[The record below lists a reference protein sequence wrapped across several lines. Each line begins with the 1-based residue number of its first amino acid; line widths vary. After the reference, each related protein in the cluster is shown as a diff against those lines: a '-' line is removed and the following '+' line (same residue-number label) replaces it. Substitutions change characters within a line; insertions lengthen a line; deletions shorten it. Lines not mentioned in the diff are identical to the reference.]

1 MKKKVAVPEKFLL
14 QKLNLDLEFN
24 LEKQKELEKKKIKFQ
39 KSLNKVI
46 WSNF

>member
-1 MKKKVAVPEKFLL
+1 MKKKVVVPEKFLL